1 MTTILFIVAGAI
13 QLYLLF
19 VMVGQYKKSRSP
31 YLAFPILVIAALVA
45 DNWIV
50 GFGKFIGEGS
60 LLMFLNSIR
69 FVTHAVF
76 TSFGMI
82 FAFGILKRIG
92 IGFAQ
97 NKTIHA
103 AVCIFA
109 SIVTALGIYMD
120 VYKLQLLF
128 KEENGTMRYVNDGFH
143 LPPIPAIITIIFFMI
158 AGLIVWVKTKS
169 PWVFI
174 GSLIMFI
181 LAPIGFRMPILG
193 NIGEIA
199 FVGAMIFGEK
209 TAQDFTNINNE

>member
-1 MTTILFIVAGAI
+1 MTTILFIIAGAI

-19 VMVGQYKKSRSP
+19 VMIGQYKKSRSP
-31 YLAFPILVIAALVA
+31 YLAFPLLVIAALVA

-92 IGFAQ
+92 VSFAK
-97 NKTIHA
+97 NKTVHA
-103 AVCIFA
+103 AVCIF
-109 SIVTALGIYMD
+109 VTIITTLGIYMD

-128 KEENGTMRYVNDGFH
+128 KEENGTMRYVNDGIH
-143 LPPIPAIITIIFFMI
+143 IPPIPAIITIIFFI
-158 AGLIVWVKTKS
+158 IVGIIVWVKTKS
-169 PWVFI
+169 PWVFV

-181 LAPIGFRMPILG
+181 LASVGTKMPILG

-199 FVGAMIFGEK
+199 FVLAMIAGEK
-209 TAQDFTNINNE
+209 TARENKNV